1 MNTNMHIT
9 DRQMEIIEASG
20 KILLRHGISGLT
32 VKNLAAEMGFV
43 ESALYR
49 HFKSKE
55 DIFILMLSYL
65 RQNIQERLDVIQDL
79 PAAPEEKLKKIF
91 HSQWTFLHHNR
102 HFVIAMMSEGLI
114 DESEKVKTEVLQIF
128 TYKLNLIRSLLL
140 EAMLAG
146 DIKTPVSAE
155 TLLHFLMGGFRLH
168 VLKWKLMNFQFNII
182 TEGDQLVHD
191 FFTMIQHHEK

>member
-1 MNTNMHIT
+1 MTIT

-55 DIFILMLSYL
+55 DILILMIRYL
-65 RQNIQERLDVIQDL
+65 RHNIQQRLDAINDQTS
-79 PAAPEEKLKKIF
+79 PPEDKLKQIF
-91 HSQWTFLHHNR
+91 HSQWTFLYQNR

-114 DESEKVKTEVLQIF
+114 DESDKVKTEVLQIF

-155 TLLHFLMGGFRLH
+155 TLLHFLMGGFRML
-168 VLKWKLMNFQFNII
+168 VLKWKLTNFQFNII
-182 TEGDQLVHD
+182 TKGDQLVHD
-191 FFTMIQHHEK
+191 FFTMIHHHEK